1 MKAAVIEKGESVRKN
16 PTRVPRKGRV
26 TQRMEIEARR
36 AVSHADPQVA
46 EFERTFSVRWE
57 W

>member
-1 MKAAVIEKGESVRKN
+1 MKTTMIEKKVSVRKN
-16 PTRVPRKGRV
+16 PTRPPRESRV
-26 TQRMEIEARR
+26 TRLAGIAAGQAT
-36 AVSHADPQVA
+36 AHADPQVA

>member
-1 MKAAVIEKGESVRKN
+1 MKTALMQKPGSVRKTLSRL
-16 PTRVPRKGRV
+16 PREGRATAQRAVRKERVPS
-26 TQRMEIEARR
+26 T
-36 AVSHADPQVA
+36 SDPQVA